1 MPWAFD
7 YAVVRVVPHVEREEF
22 LNVGVILFCD
32 AVDFLEARIALD
44 EERLR
49 VLAPDADV
57 ETVRAYLEAVPR
69 VCAGGAA
76 AGPIGALSVRER
88 WRWLVSP
95 RSTVLQTSAPHS
107 GLCDGPAESLERL
120 VDRLVRVR
128 REKGA

>member
-1 MPWAFD
+1 LAFD

-22 LNVGVILFCD
+22 LNAGVILFCD
-32 AVDFLEARIALD
+32 AAEFLEARIALD
-44 EERLR
+44 EDRLR
-49 VLAPDADV
+49 VLAPDVDV
-57 ETVRAYLEAVPR
+57 ETVRAHLEAVPR

-76 AGPIGALSVRER
+76 AGPIGGLSLRER

-120 VDRLVRVR
+120 VDLLVRVR
-128 REKGA
+128 REMGT